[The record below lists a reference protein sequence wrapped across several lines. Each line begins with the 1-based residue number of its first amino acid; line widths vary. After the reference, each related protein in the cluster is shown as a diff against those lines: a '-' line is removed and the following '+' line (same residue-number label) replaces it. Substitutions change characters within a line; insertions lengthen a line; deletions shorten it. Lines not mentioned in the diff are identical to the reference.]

1 MENTVDMSKQA
12 TAESILSSV
21 RTEVSRDFDV
31 NEFADDACR
40 AVSHLFAHSD
50 WTSTDGNSDKA
61 SLDIIG
67 SYASW
72 GSKFG
77 IPGGSRSDYIGDAV
91 YRACSDKGIVINSVD
106 GEATAILLSEIAES
120 VLYPSYELDCI
131 RESKMSG
138 ILDHTA
144 LQLGR

>member
-1 MENTVDMSKQA
+1 MKNSVDMKQGIF
-12 TAESILSSV
+12 ESILSSV

-31 NEFADDACR
+31 SAFADDARR
-40 AVSHLFAHSD
+40 AVSHLLDHSD
-50 WTSTDGNSDKA
+50 WISTDNDSDKV
-61 SLDIIG
+61 SLDIIR
-67 SYASW
+67 SYVSW

-106 GEATAILLSEIAES
+106 GEATAILLSEISES
-120 VLYPSYELDCI
+120 ALYPDYELDRI
-131 RESKMSG
+131 RESEMSG
-138 ILDHTA
+138 ILDRMA

>member
-1 MENTVDMSKQA
+1 MKNTVDMPKQA

-31 NEFADDACR
+31 SDFADDARR
-40 AVSHLFAHSD
+40 AVSHLLAHSD
-50 WTSTDGNSDKA
+50 WTSTDGDSDKA
-61 SLDIIG
+61 SLDVIR
-67 SYASW
+67 SYVSW

-91 YRACSDKGIVINSVD
+91 YRACSDNGIVINSVD
-106 GEATAILLSEIAES
+106 GEATANLLSEIAES
-120 VLYPSYELDCI
+120 ALYPDYELDCI
-131 RESKMSG
+131 RESEMSG

-144 LQLGR
+144 LHLDR

>member
-1 MENTVDMSKQA
+1 MKNTVDMSKHA
-12 TAESILSSV
+12 TAKSILSSV
-21 RTEVSRDFDV
+21 RTEVARDFDV
-31 NEFADDACR
+31 SEFADDARR
-40 AVSHLFAHSD
+40 AVSHLLAHSD
-50 WTSTDGNSDKA
+50 WTSTDGDSDKV

-67 SYASW
+67 SYVLW

-106 GEATAILLSEIAES
+106 GEATAILISEITES
-120 VLYPSYELDCI
+120 ALYPDYELDSI
-131 RESKMSG
+131 RESEMSG
-138 ILDHTA
+138 ILDRSA